1 MLLNSAILILRE
13 VLEAAVLVSVLL
25 ALSRNL
31 GQGGRWF
38 VLSLPITAAGTVLF
52 ASTLDVITDSLDGAG
67 QEVTNASLQFFV
79 YLLTLYIIAIAARPP
94 VPKALF
100 TGLMASAAIC
110 AMIREGSEMYLY
122 ISSFASVAELRTPVF
137 TGSAIGAGI
146 GISVG
151 VLLYSALGALSGRAC
166 YRVCILTLCP
176 IGAGMVMQGTMLL
189 EQVDWL
195 PSGKAA
201 WDSSFLVAEQSIPGE
216 LMYAVFGYESTPS
229 NVQLLLYG
237 AALVSMACAYL
248 LAYKFRKFENA
259 QP

>member
-1 MLLNSAILILRE
+1 MLLNSVILILRE

-25 ALSRNL
+25 ALSHNL

-38 VLSLPITAAGTVLF
+38 VLSLPITAVGTVLF

-67 QEVTNASLQFFV
+67 QEVTNAGLQFFV
-79 YLLTLYIIAIAARPP
+79 YLQTLCIIVIAARPP
-94 VPKALF
+94 VHKVLF
-100 TGLMASAAIC
+100 TGLMASAVSC

-122 ISSFASVAELRTPVF
+122 ISSFASVDELRTPVF

-151 VLLYSALGALSGRAC
+151 VLLYSALNAVSGRVC
-166 YRVCILTLCP
+166 YRLCILTLCL
-176 IGAGMVMQGTMLL
+176 IGAGMVMQATMLL

-195 PSGKAA
+195 PSGKAV

-229 NVQLLLYG
+229 SVQLLLYG
-237 AALVSMACAYL
+237 AGLVLMACAYL